1 MIRVDPGDYI
11 GIIGGGQ
18 LGRMMAYS
26 AYQLGYRIA
35 VLDPDPDAPLA
46 QIAHRKITASYDDP
60 SAVQE
65 LAKLASVLTY
75 EFENVSVPELELIS
89 QERAIFPNVRLLSI
103 SQNRIHEKNMC
114 RRLGLKT
121 ANFLWAETVDQRLS
135 LLDFRHYPAIVK
147 TVRGGYDGKGQWR
160 VENREELEEALKMWP
175 NMPLIVEEF
184 VPYDVEISVVL
195 TRDQQKEIV
204 DFGVMENYHRHGI
217 LDVSISPARVSE
229 YVGER
234 AISYARQIASDL
246 DLVGTMTVEFFV
258 VGNEVLVN
266 ELAPRP
272 HNSGHLTIEAFDYS
286 QFDQHIR
293 AIAGM
298 PLGRPCRGNP
308 AATANLL
315 GDLWQQGN
323 LNWQKALDTPHT
335 TLHLYGKGEAR
346 LGRKMGHLTALAD
359 TPEAA
364 ARRVRQAREALTS
377 KKGVNSFY

>member
-35 VLDPDPDAPLA
+35 VLDPDSESPLA
-46 QIAHRKITASYDDP
+46 QIAHKKIIAAYDDKK
-60 SAVQE
+60 AVQE
-65 LAKLASVLTY
+65 LAGLASVMTY
-75 EFENVSVPELELIS
+75 EFENVSVPELES
-89 QERAIFPNVRLLSI
+89 VSRDHPIFPNLRLLSI
-103 SQNRIHEKNMC
+103 SQNRINEKNMC

-121 ANFLWAETVDQRLS
+121 ANFLGAETYEQCS
-135 LLDFRHYPAIVK
+135 QLLEFGHYPAVVK
-147 TVRGGYDGKGQWR
+147 IARGGYDGKGQWR
-160 VENREELEEALKMWP
+160 VESRTELEEVLEKRP
-175 NMPLIVEEF
+175 HMPLIIEEF

-195 TRDQQKEIV
+195 TRDQQKEMV
-204 DFGVMENYHRHGI
+204 DFGVMENYHRQGI

-229 YVGER
+229 QVAER

-258 VGNEVLVN
+258 VGDEVLVN

-293 AIAGM
+293 AIAGV
-298 PLGRPCRGNP
+298 PLGRPCRGTP
-308 AATANLL
+308 AAMANLL
-315 GDLWQQGN
+315 GDLWQQGA
-323 LNWQKALDTPHT
+323 LDWRKALETPHT
-335 TLHLYGKGEAR
+335 SVHLYGKSEPR
-346 LGRKMGHLTALAD
+346 LGRKMGHITALAD

-364 ARRVRQAREALTS
+364 GRRVRHAREELTRDLTL
-377 KKGVNSFY
+377 